1 MERIINFLKEVRVE
15 LSKVSWPSR
24 QQTINYTVVVIV
36 IALFLAFYLGVLDY
50 FYEFLLN
57 KLIS

>member
-1 MERIINFLKEVRVE
+1 MDRIINFLKEVRVE

-24 QQTINYTVVVIV
+24 QQTINYTMVVIV
-36 IALFLAFYLGVLDY
+36 IALFLAVYLGALDY
-50 FYEFLLN
+50 FYEYLLN